1 MCRCFY
7 CCSVFPADAVQ
18 DWCDEDATQPTALGP
33 RCGIDSVIGDKS
45 GYDISPAFLSRMKA
59 YWF

>member
-1 MCRCFY
+1 M
-7 CCSVFPADAVQ
+7 FPADAVQ